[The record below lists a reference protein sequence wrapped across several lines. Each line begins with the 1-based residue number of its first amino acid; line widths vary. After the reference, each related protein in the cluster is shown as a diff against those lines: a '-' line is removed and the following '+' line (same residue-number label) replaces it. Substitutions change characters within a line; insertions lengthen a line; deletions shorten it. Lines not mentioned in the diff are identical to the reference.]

1 MRLLREFTLSVGAVG
16 LVAIAS
22 CGGTDQQ
29 PEWPDP
35 SIVDRSADDLGLP
48 EPGGDESAESAE
60 GGEDGGEETDAEPPP
75 SPIRV
80 VAGEH
85 TAYEGRAPTLRILA
99 PQNGATVRRGN
110 VMLRVSLQRWS
121 LAPDPGPHVHVIVDD
136 EPYIAVRDVS
146 QPIDLN
152 ALVQAN
158 LGHELAEG
166 THVVRVFPSRG
177 HHESVKSA
185 GAFATVT
192 FHYRT
197 ATEGFSFD
205 ASAPLLTY
213 SRPKG
218 CSVRGQRL
226 LLDFFVSN
234 ATLAEDGHRVR
245 FRIDE
250 SIEGDITSWVPHFI
264 ENLPVGS
271 HTIELTLLD
280 ASGAAVPGPFNAP
293 RRVIRVADAC
303 D

>member
-1 MRLLREFTLSVGAVG
+1 MRLLRDLTLSVSAVG

-29 PEWPDP
+29 PEMPDP
-35 SIVDRSADDLGLP
+35 SIVDQSADDMGLP
-48 EPGGDESAESAE
+48 APGG
-60 GGEDGGEETDAEPPP
+60 GEAAGDDGEEGDEEADAEPPP
-75 SPIRV
+75 PPVRV

-85 TAYEGRAPTLRILA
+85 TAIEGRAPTLRILA
-99 PQNGATVRRGN
+99 PRAGATVRTGN
-110 VMLRVSLQRWS
+110 VMLRLQLRSWD

-185 GAFATVT
+185 GAFASVM
-192 FHYRT
+192 FHYRS

-205 ASAPLLTY
+205 PAAPLLTY

-218 CSVRGQRL
+218 CSVTGQRL

-234 ATLAEDGHRVR
+234 TELSETGHRVH
-245 FRIDE
+245 FNIDDAV
-250 SIEGDITSWVPHFI
+250 EGDITSWVPHWI
-264 ENLPVGS
+264 ENLPAQS
-271 HTIELTLLD
+271 HTITLSLRD
-280 ASGAAVPGPFNAP
+280 ASGEPVAGPFNET